1 MKILKGLLIVVF
13 AFVALFFIV
22 TFFLPSHYEIK
33 RTVEIQSPVSM
44 VFYLVDDLRNWKHW
58 DAWYGL
64 DTNQVRIY
72 EGPLFGKNAAYKWTS
87 KERNVGNGE
96 LKIVEEEPFKKI
108 KTSMIFESSMRS
120 DGEFTF
126 DEKDGKTIVTWRM
139 WGEFSFLAKWFRFFM
154 EETAGKDFEKGLANI
169 KKIAEEAVRNK
180 VVFFVDS
187 LPNIKLVFVSDST
200 SVNPQE
206 ISQKYGQ
213 CFLELF
219 DFTNKNKVEIIGG
232 PIAITKS
239 YTKTS
244 YVFDAAFPVKSF
256 EGIKPEGRIQ
266 FGEISASKVLR
277 TVFLGSYDEF
287 EEVYGKIHNYLNS
300 KKFQIRGNF
309 FEMYY
314 TDPEKVPPKHNVTI
328 IFTPI
333 E

>member
-1 MKILKGLLIVVF
+1 MKVLKGLLIVVF
-13 AFVALFFIV
+13 VFVILFFIV
-22 TFFLPSHYEIK
+22 TLFLPSHYEIK
-33 RTVEIQSPVSM
+33 RTVEVRSPVSM

-58 DAWYGL
+58 DAWYEL
-64 DTNQVRIY
+64 DTNQIRSY
-72 EGPLFGKNAAYKWTS
+72 EGHLFGKNAIFKWSS

-96 LKIVEEEPFKKI
+96 MKIVEEEPFKKI
-108 KTSMIFESSMRS
+108 KISMIFGNNMRS

-169 KKIAEEAVRNK
+169 KKIAEEGVRNK

-187 LPNIKLVFVSDST
+187 VPNIKIAFISDST

-206 ISQKYGQ
+206 ISQKYGK

-219 DFTNKNKVEIIGG
+219 DFISKNTIEIIGG

-239 YTKTS
+239 YTRTS

-256 EGIKPEGRIQ
+256 EEINPEGRIQ
-266 FGEISASKVLR
+266 FGEIVASKVLR
-277 TVFLGSYDEF
+277 TVFLGSYNEF

-314 TDPEKVPPKHNVTI
+314 TDPEKVSPKHNVTI
-328 IFTPI
+328 IFAPI